1 MRIAKTLDD
10 LPLGTPIE
18 VDGAYA
24 RYKGFVYKEGNSGDE
39 KYVSVIFADGQDLRY
54 YEEDLKNEEILIV
67 EKR

>member
-18 VDGAYA
+18 VDGTYV
-24 RYKGFVYKEGNSGDE
+24 RYKGIVYNKGVSGD
-39 KYVSVIFADGQDLRY
+39 KNYVSVIFSTGLNLRY
-54 YEEDLKNEEILIV
+54 YEKDLKDEEILIV

>member
-18 VDGAYA
+18 VDGAFA
-24 RYKGFVYKEGNSGDE
+24 RYKGFVYNKGNSGD
-39 KYVSVIFADGQDLRY
+39 KNYISVIFADGQDLRY